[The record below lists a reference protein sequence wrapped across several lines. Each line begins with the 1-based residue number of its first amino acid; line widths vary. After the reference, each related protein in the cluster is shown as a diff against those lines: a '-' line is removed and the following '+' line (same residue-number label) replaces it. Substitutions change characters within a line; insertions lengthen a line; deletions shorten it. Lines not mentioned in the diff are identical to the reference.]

1 MSIWIGELKSYF
13 SLIKS
18 LQTALLTITGIA
30 GFFSARCP
38 VTHWTTF
45 LGLIVSL
52 IFAIS
57 GSTVLNMWYDGD
69 IDKVMNR
76 THHRP
81 LAQGT
86 IPRKNALIIGVITSV
101 VGVGIG
107 IWMSP
112 LYGMILFLGIF
123 FDYAIYT
130 LWLKRQTCWS
140 IVVGGLAGGMPILAG
155 RTLGM
160 GEIDGIGILL
170 SLSVLFWIPT
180 HMLTFSIRYSGDYR
194 AAGIPTFPSTYGL
207 SLTRRAIALSSIL
220 AGALMI
226 LAAVLVEVRQGFMHT
241 IGVLSGILMVWSFLV
256 MIKPSKNLNFGLFK
270 FASVYM
276 LAAMLLLAI

>member
-1 MSIWIGELKSYF
+1 MSTWIGKLKTYF
-13 SLIKS
+13 NLIKS
-18 LQTALLTITGIA
+18 LQTVLLTITGIA

-45 LGLIVSL
+45 LGMILSL
-52 IFAIS
+52 VFSIS
-57 GSTVLNMWYDGD
+57 GSTVLNMWYDRD

-81 LAQGT
+81 LAQGK
-86 IPRKNALIIGVITSV
+86 IPKKNALIFGVLTSV
-101 VGVGIG
+101 LGVGLG
-107 IWMSP
+107 VMMSP
-112 LYGMILFLGIF
+112 LFGILLFLGIF
-123 FDYAIYT
+123 FDFAIYT
-130 LWLKRQTCWS
+130 LWLKRETCWS
-140 IVVGGLAGGMPILAG
+140 IIFGGLAGGMPILAG
-155 RTLGM
+155 RALGM
-160 GEIDGIGILL
+160 GSVDLIGVLL

-180 HMLTFSIRYSGDYR
+180 HMLTFSIRYEEDYR
-194 AAGIPTFPSTYGL
+194 SAGIPTFPSTYGL
-207 SLTRRAIALSSIL
+207 AITRRAIALSSIL